1 MRPERRMR
9 TRQIRVKGRVQ
20 GVGFRDALR
29 AEALRIGVKGW
40 VRNRADG
47 SVEAVLQ
54 GDDAA
59 VGRLISW
66 AQRGPPLAQ
75 VSELREQGVEPGFNR
90 PYPDFERWPT
100 A

>member
-1 MRPERRMR
+1 MG

-29 AEALRIGVKGW
+29 AEARRLHVNGW

-47 SVEAVLQ
+47 SVEALLQ
-54 GDDAA
+54 GDDDA
-59 VGRLISW
+59 VARLIAW
-66 AQRGPPLAQ
+66 ARRGPPLAQ
-75 VSELREQGVEPGFNR
+75 VTDVDEQAIERGLDRTYPG
-90 PYPDFERWPT
+90 FERWPT